1 MTKQLTTLIAA
12 LAICFNVAYAQ
23 QSKSDETVEFRPHWG
38 WRLHGGAS
46 YTMGEASFKDMLSP
60 AAQLS
65 ATYNFHHAMG
75 VRIGLGGWQGKGCVV
90 VEEGIY
96 RYNFV
101 QLNADYVLDLAF
113 GLVAE
118 IEHNLISMR
127 TKEAL
132 AARKAEGKPLGRKK
146 GNTPK
151 TDILRNQASIIS
163 DMKNNGASDKEIY
176 MALGVS
182 KSTYYKYRSKAMSEE
197 ITSEACQ

>member
-1 MTKQLTTLIAA
+1 
-12 LAICFNVAYAQ
+12 
-23 QSKSDETVEFRPHWG
+23 
-38 WRLHGGAS
+38 
-46 YTMGEASFKDMLSP
+46 
-60 AAQLS
+60 
-65 ATYNFHHAMG
+65 
-75 VRIGLGGWQGKGCVV
+75 V

-197 ITSEACQ
+197 TTSEACQ